1 LNNLKSVTFQGCGIF
16 RISEILR
23 QIILILVVVGLKI
36 VLAPYIDSVFY
47 CFAGLHSLIFCD
59 TP

>member
-1 LNNLKSVTFQGCGIF
+1 MFQGCGIF
-16 RISEILR
+16 WISEILR